1 MQGKIFNMNK
11 QALRKTDGDSLSRKN
26 ITHNESGLL
35 GKMFFKRDTVYIVLQ
50 RKDYL
55 GKFS

>member
-1 MQGKIFNMNK
+1 MNK

-26 ITHNESGLL
+26 TTHNESGLL
-35 GKMFFKRDTVYIVLQ
+35 GRMFFFLKRDRVYIVLQ